1 MQKIIYF
8 IHRKHVNC
16 RKHLIKQTFRRNNK
30 MIAVLNRIQWLV
42 EENVISLII
51 NCIIALKF
59 QKNQKNRRIP
69 NVGCFFKILFA
80 VVTYSLRTSR
90 IFIRKVNQL
99 HFESFFIKKYYFYG
113 YQRPYG
119 KCMVML
125 KNAAVK
131 NKCNKRP
138 EVSLKLSCTTSV
150 FLEML
155 FYLVKDY
162 NGNFLTKQRRNC
174 TLAVFLLFSNAV
186 YEFR

>member
-1 MQKIIYF
+1 
-8 IHRKHVNC
+8 
-16 RKHLIKQTFRRNNK
+16 

-69 NVGCFFKILFA
+69 NVGYFFKILFA

-90 IFIRKVNQL
+90 IFIRKVKQL
-99 HFESFFIKKYYFYG
+99 HFESFFIKKYYFYE

-119 KCMVML
+119 KCMV
-125 KNAAVK
+125 VK

-155 FYLVKDY
+155 FYLVKDH
-162 NGNFLTKQRRNC
+162 NGNFLIKQRRNC